1 MLFGP
6 AQRTDF
12 VAKFVASGVDIGVL
26 DLEDAT
32 PESGKEAARQAISEA
47 VPGDQ
52 DLGSMLLF
60 VRVNALGTS
69 HFAADIAAA
78 AAAKVS
84 GIIAP
89 KLETNREVDDV
100 RREMDAAGIGD
111 ALLCAGI
118 ESVAGVYQA
127 VEVAGGGV
135 DLVYFG
141 AEDFIT
147 DIGGVRTSDNNE
159 VLYAR
164 SRVAMAARLAGV
176 PALDQVVVDY
186 GDDERF
192 VREATNARSLGF
204 HGKLCIHPNQVALA
218 NTAFTPSDEELTWAR
233 GVVDAA
239 ELAEAEGHGVV
250 SYDGTMVDAPIV
262 TRARQLIASFEA
274 EPPAGT

>member
-12 VAKFVASGVDIGVL
+12 VAKFVASGVDMGVL

-32 PESGKEAARQAISEA
+32 PESGKEAARQAIIEA
-47 VPGDQ
+47 VPGDEE
-52 DLGSMLLF
+52 LGSMLLF
-60 VRVNALGTS
+60 VRINALGTS

-100 RREMDAAGIGD
+100 RREMTNAGLGD

-127 VEVAGGGV
+127 VEVAGAGV
-135 DLVYFG
+135 DLLYFG

-147 DIGGVRTSDNNE
+147 DIGGVRTESNTE

-176 PALDQVVVDY
+176 PALDQVVVDF

-192 VREATNARSLGF
+192 NRESFDARSIGY
-204 HGKLCIHPNQVALA
+204 HGKLCIHPGQVALA
-218 NTAFTPSDEELTWAR
+218 NAAFTPSNDELAWAR

-239 ELAEAEGHGVV
+239 EVAEAEGLGVV
-250 SYDGTMVDAPIV
+250 SYNGTMVDAPIV
-262 TRARQLIASFEA
+262 TRARQLLSSFD
-274 EPPAGT
+274 G

>member
-12 VAKFVASGVDIGVL
+12 VAKFVASGVDMGVL

-32 PESGKEAARQAISEA
+32 PETGKEAARQAIIEA
-47 VPGDQ
+47 VPGDD

-78 AAAKVS
+78 AAAKAS

-100 RREMDAAGIGD
+100 RREMEKAGIGD
-111 ALLCAGI
+111 GLLCAGI

-147 DIGGVRTSDNNE
+147 DIGGVRTKNNNE

-192 VREATNARSLGF
+192 TREATNARSLGF
-204 HGKLCIHPNQVALA
+204 HGKLCIHPSQVALA
-218 NTAFTPSDEELTWAR
+218 NTAFTPSDEELAWAR

-239 ELAEAEGHGVV
+239 ELAEVEGHGVV
-250 SYDGTMVDAPIV
+250 SFNGTMVDAPIV
-262 TRARQLIASFEA
+262 TRARQLIASFE
-274 EPPAGT
+274 G